1 MSRHLPVKEQ
11 PACQVAGRHGGIAFE
26 LGETTMRM
34 KIVTAAAAAFAC
46 AIATPASAQQTGRA
60 IISIYHAAP
69 GHQIELLK
77 WLANQDRAATAAGVG
92 RAQLYVHTDGDS
104 WDYLMIAPITTPEQD
119 AAIEAA
125 GRKLG
130 IESGVRAS
138 IDLRKHIASHTDTF
152 VRGPMSAAEVL
163 SALGEK

>member
-1 MSRHLPVKEQ
+1 
-11 PACQVAGRHGGIAFE
+11 
-26 LGETTMRM
+26 MRTKM
-34 KIVTAAAAAFAC
+34 LTAAAAALAC
-46 AIATPASAQQTGRA
+46 ALATPATAQQTGRA
-60 IISIYHAAP
+60 IVSIYHAAP

-77 WLANQDRAATAAGVG
+77 WLASQDRATTAAGLG

-104 WDYLMIAPITTPEQD
+104 WDYLMIAPVTTPEQD

-125 GRKLG
+125 GKKLG
-130 IESGVRAS
+130 IEAGVRAS

-163 SALGEK
+163 AAFGEK